1 MVPVVSIVGRSGS
14 GKTTLIEALVSKLT
28 ARGYRLATI
37 KHDVHGFEIDH
48 EGKDSWRH
56 KQAGAA
62 VVVLSSP
69 RRIAVVMDVEREW
82 DPGEMGIFWMDGV
95 DLVLTEGYKGASFPK
110 IEVNVTRDA
119 EPWLCA
125 GDPSLEAVVS
135 NRSPGPTPAV
145 PCFFGHEVER
155 LADWLEERFLGRSP
169 SGECEVRMGGERI
182 PLPPAAAEALEAAVR
197 SCVARLTG
205 RQTPDVVEIRLG
217 GRSRGRDGLAR

>member
-14 GKTTLIEALVSKLT
+14 GKTTLIEALVPKLT
-28 ARGYRLATI
+28 ARGYRVATI
-37 KHDVHGFEIDH
+37 KHDVHGFEIDR

-69 RRIAVVMDVEREW
+69 RRIAVVMEVEREW
-82 DPGEMGIFWMDGV
+82 DPAEMGMFWMGGV

-110 IEVNVTRDA
+110 IEVNLTRDG
-119 EPWLCA
+119 EPWLCE
-125 GDPSLEAVVS
+125 GDSSLEAVVS
-135 NRSPGPTPAV
+135 NQSPCPPLAV
-145 PCFFGHEVER
+145 PFFLSHEVER
-155 LADWLEERFLGRSP
+155 LADWLEGRFLRRSP
-169 SGECEVRMGGERI
+169 SGECEVRLAGERI

-205 RQTPDVVEIRLG
+205 KQTPEIVEIRLKGKSPG
-217 GRSRGRDGLAR
+217 GGGLAR